1 MIHLT
6 LIIWAFLI
14 LICEAKI
21 ESEHGDKRHWTSL
34 FVTFVLYCIPLAA
47 IQTELKLIF
56 IYPMMRVWFDF
67 LYNFCKGNRW
77 GYIGETA
84 WTDRM
89 INKMNLTPN
98 EMLLIRFMLSLT
110 FLILSI

>member
-14 LICEAKI
+14 LLCEASI
-21 ESEHGDKRHWTSL
+21 EAEQGDKRHWTSV
-34 FVTFVLYCIPLAA
+34 FITFVLFCIPLAA

-56 IYPMMRVWFDF
+56 IYLMVRCWFD
-67 LYNFCKGNRW
+67 LMYNHFKGNRW
-77 GYIGETA
+77 GYIGSIA
-84 WTDRM
+84 RTDRM
-89 INKMNLTPN
+89 IRKLNLNPN